1 MQSKQHIGQI
11 GEYWLSQRKGSDAW
25 CRTWFDNRTRQTKR
39 TSLGTDDFR
48 QAELNLAEWIVNN
61 QVLRKEDPQ
70 EMPLETVF
78 VRYYNNH
85 ASSIRSAEA
94 SRYALAKWS
103 AYFAEQVVSDITP
116 ETIKGFMADLRD
128 QGCSEGYIGRILGV
142 GKAALNRAYR
152 LGEIA
157 TVPYVQSGS
166 KGAVRERILTIQE
179 TADLFNA
186 VESEHML
193 MYLMIAFNTLA
204 RPAAILELKL
214 FQVNLD
220 DRLITLNP
228 PGREQTKKRR
238 PTLPITDTLFPWL
251 EKAKTNSLV
260 CWKGKPIKSIRKGF
274 QMIRDRA
281 GLDNEVIPYTIRHT
295 MATELRKRGVQEWEL
310 AGFLG
315 HSSGSVTERYAK
327 FAPDYMSN
335 ARIAID
341 GFFIDLQ
348 PLVERTLVF
357 KKDSRVNSVL
367 AGD

>member
-1 MQSKQHIGQI
+1 MQIKQHTGQI

-25 CRTWFDNRTRQTKR
+25 CRTWFDQRTRQTKR
-39 TSLGTDDFR
+39 ASLGSDDFQ
-48 QAELNLAEWIVNN
+48 QAQLNLAEWIVNN

-70 EMPLETVF
+70 EMPIETVL
-78 VRYYNNH
+78 VRYYKNH
-85 ASSIRSAEA
+85 AKNIRSAES

-103 AYFAEQVVSDITP
+103 SYFAEQVVSEITP
-116 ETIKGFMADLRD
+116 ETVDGFIESLRD

-142 GKAALNRAYR
+142 GKAALNRAYK
-152 LGEIA
+152 LNEIA
-157 TVPYVQSGS
+157 TVPYVKAGS
-166 KGAVRERILTIQE
+166 KGRVRERILTLQE
-179 TADLFNA
+179 SADLFNA

-193 MYLMIAFNTLA
+193 MYLMIAFNTMA
-204 RPAAILELKL
+204 RPEAILQLKR
-214 FQVNLD
+214 FQIDTEN
-220 DRLITLNP
+220 RLIALNP

-251 EKAKTNSLV
+251 AKAKTDSLV
-260 CWKGKPIKSIRKGF
+260 CWNGKPIKSVRKGF

-281 GLDNEVIPYTIRHT
+281 GLDNKVIPYTIRHT
-295 MATELRKRGVQEWEL
+295 MATELRKRGVQEWDL

-327 FAPDYMSN
+327 FAPDYMGN

-341 GFFIDLQ
+341 EYFIELQ
-348 PLVERTLVF
+348 PLVERTLIF
-357 KKDSRVNSVL
+357 NKGLRVNSVL